1 MKLASIKKVLILV
14 AILAVPGFLY
24 YELVHQ
30 GKNRYKPL
38 PFFGPK
44 KVASTFHTFHGKKI
58 PDTIYHTLP
67 DFRFVNQAADTL
79 SWNSYRGRIIVLNL
93 FYTNGSN
100 YAVEF
105 ANKAVAAYL
114 QNYSKNIMV
123 RFAGLSIDP
132 TTDRPDILKP
142 YAAKLKAKA
151 GKWDLMTGDSTEVY
165 NWINKSLFI
174 DAHQE
179 FDNGK
184 RKFIYSNLFVLI
196 DPQHRIRGYYDA
208 TNQEALSKLD
218 DEIKVL
224 IAEELRMRRA
234 KEGPQ

>member
-1 MKLASIKKVLILV
+1 MNFTSIKKVTILV

-44 KVASTFHTFHGKKI
+44 VVAKTSHTKMGKVI

-67 DFRFVNQAADTL
+67 DFKFVNQQADTL
-79 SWNSYRGRIIVLNL
+79 SWKDYKGKIIVLKL
-93 FYTNGSN
+93 FYTKGNN
-100 YAVEF
+100 YAVDF
-105 ANKAVAAYL
+105 SNKAME
-114 QNYSKNIMV
+114 NYVFTYGKNTIINFV
-123 RFAGLSIDP
+123 SLSIDP
-132 TTDRPDILKP
+132 VNDQPKVLLP
-142 YAAKLKAKA
+142 YAEKLKAKA
-151 GKWDLMTGDSTEVY
+151 GKWDLLTGDSTAVY
-165 NWINKSLFI
+165 NWINKHLFI

-179 FDNGK
+179 AENGAP
-184 RKFIYSNLFVLI
+184 KFVYSNLFVLI

-208 TNQEALSKLD
+208 TNQEALTKLD

-224 IAEELRMRRA
+224 ITEELRNMRDGR
-234 KEGPQ
+234 

>member
-24 YELVHQ
+24 YELVDK

-44 KVASTFHTFHGKKI
+44 AVASTFHKFHGKKI
-58 PDTIYHTLP
+58 PDTIYHQLP
-67 DFRFVNQAADTL
+67 DFKFVNQQGDTL
-79 SWNSYRGRIIVLNL
+79 GWYNFRGRIVVLNL
-93 FYTNGSN
+93 FYTKGNN

-105 ANKAVAAYL
+105 ANKAMGAYL
-114 QNYSKNIMV
+114 QSYGTNNMI
-123 RFAGLSIDP
+123 RLAGLSIDP
-132 TTDRPDILKP
+132 VTDHSSELRP
-142 YAAKLKAKA
+142 YAARLGAKA
-151 GKWDLMTGDSTEVY
+151 GKWDLLTGDSTAVY
-165 NWINKSLFI
+165 NWINKGLFI

-179 FDNGK
+179 WEKGE
-184 RKFIYSNLFVLI
+184 RKFIYSNLFVLL

-208 TNQEALSKLD
+208 TNQEALSKLN

-224 IAEELRMRRA
+224 VAEELRARRA
-234 KEGPQ
+234 KEPV

>member
-1 MKLASIKKVLILV
+1 MRNIPIKKILILV
-14 AILAVPGFLY
+14 SILAVPGFLY
-24 YELVHQ
+24 YALVSE

-44 KVASTFHTFHGKKI
+44 TVASTFHSKMGRKI

-67 DFRFVNQAADTL
+67 DFKFLNQTADTVR
-79 SWNSYRGRIIVLNL
+79 WNSYPGKILVLNL
-93 FYTNGSN
+93 FYTQGSN

-105 ANKAVAAYL
+105 ASKAMH
-114 QNYSKNIMV
+114 NYMNNYRKNPLVQAMS
-123 RFAGLSIDP
+123 LSIDP
-132 TTDRPDILKP
+132 VIDQPSQLKA
-142 YAAKLKAKA
+142 YAEKVDAKA
-151 GKWDLMTGDSTEVY
+151 GKWDLLTGDSTAVFKWVNDGLY
-165 NWINKSLFI
+165 I

-179 FDNGK
+179 FENGEK
-184 RKFIYSNLFVLI
+184 KFIYSNLFVLI

-224 IAEELRMRRA
+224 IAEELRNMRDGR
-234 KEGPQ
+234 